1 MPSAI
6 AFNPSKLLRATTASA
21 MVAMAVVS
29 SLRADKGPVNFEGI
43 YRQLMQ
49 ITEGRIASAK
59 VVDTTDVY
67 TSISYLLE

>member
-1 MPSAI
+1 
-6 AFNPSKLLRATTASA
+6 
-21 MVAMAVVS
+21 MVRWAVVS

-59 VVDTTDVY
+59 VVDTDVY